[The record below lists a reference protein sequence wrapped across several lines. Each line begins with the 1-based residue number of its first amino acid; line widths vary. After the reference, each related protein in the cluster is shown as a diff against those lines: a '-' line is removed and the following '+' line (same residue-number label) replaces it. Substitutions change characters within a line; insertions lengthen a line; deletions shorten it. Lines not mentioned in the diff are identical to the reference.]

1 MKLNPDDPRL
11 TAYALGELS
20 APERAEIEKA
30 IQGDEALQQA
40 VAEVRQVGS
49 LLSEELREGPALSA
63 GNLDV
68 IEAEIAHRKWKA
80 KSRRSRWLV
89 AGMGAAAA
97 AVLLVTVWSVYAP
110 SQIECRMVT
119 LPGPEGYYLEGGGGP
134 KWSVEGGLPPSPDYK
149 FRSRPIELDGRRQQT
164 GAERALAIED
174 ARKPP
179 FGGVPGNDS
188 QINERLPLLRSALE
202 AEDRSETRSLFT
214 HRSCPVDMLRN
225 GGADEGLRVLTERP
239 ELVKGRTPEERFGPS
254 MPTYGHIVEN
264 PFREVTEHPLSTFSI
279 DVDTAS
285 YAIVRNF
292 LNRGQLPPRDAVRIE
307 EMVNYFSYQYVPPED
322 EAPFS
327 VHTEIAECP
336 WNGEHRLAR
345 IGLKGKEISED
356 ERAPSSLVF
365 LLDVSGSMRPANK
378 LPLLKQ
384 ALRLL
389 THRLSETDRVA
400 IVVYAGASGLV
411 LPSTVCSNEGK
422 GTVLASLDRLKS
434 GGSTNGGAGIELAYR
449 VASENFV
456 RGGTNRV
463 ILATDGDFN
472 VGVTNRGDL
481 VRLIEEKAKSGVFLT
496 VLGFGMGNLKDSN
509 LEQLADRG
517 NGNYAYIDTFDEAKK
532 VFVNQLAGTLVTI
545 AKDVKIQIEFNPAQV
560 SAYRLVGYE
569 NRVLQKEDFNDDKK
583 DAGDIGAGHTVTAL
597 YELVPPGKKAQ
608 VPSVDP
614 LKYQD
619 QTRLTEAAQRGE
631 LMTVKL
637 RYKAPD
643 GDKSKLISFP
653 ARDRGARY
661 ALASEDFKFAAAVA
675 SFAMLLRD
683 SKYRGNASYGA
694 VLELAE
700 EAKGKDP
707 NGYRSEFLQLVH
719 LAYYKAA
726 PAVWGTIST
735 EGVELM
741 NQGKHGEAYRIVKG
755 FQKSYLG
762 SPLVSDAASFLE
774 DLRDRN
780 RKAIDALYEQAE
792 ALDPKTEPERVGA
805 LLDKVVEAA
814 IPDNRAYAR
823 KLAQTYRENYL
834 GGTGDA
840 REEVVRMAER
850 SYETYR
856 RAMQACTAIKDYRGA
871 SRRAEGF
878 AGEMEQQAKREAAEA
893 DQAVWRKYLKCAE
906 VDRASLA
913 LVGERW
919 SKGVKRWFEERR
931 GKWIKVGTIQ
941 GTLEDYRDG
950 RLFVRSGED
959 MFTEP
964 SYVLDAGEMM
974 RLAFPAR
981 ETLIGEEVI
990 ERGWWLLYQE
1000 DIAGARKAEQSAREL
1015 HVDTRDLREAIERWV
1030 YSDWQLS
1037 PLFAAKGSTRPDGV
1051 VQLFYDFSNRGQ
1063 ATDWFAVEGEFQAV
1077 GKRMFPVSAV
1087 SANGCHIQNQLP
1099 IIGDT
1104 EISLEAEF
1112 QTQESVLRLGFMRPE
1127 GRGREYHYVEFSPRR
1142 VGHWIGKH
1150 ITQTAGN
1157 ANKPKIL
1164 SPLPVNKKVHVTLG
1178 WAADTLTLYV
1188 DQHQLYIYKYPRT
1201 GAWTPLIGS
1210 KEDRVV
1216 IDNILILGQPAPDW
1230 LRSQRPALWL
1240 AQEKQRGEGWAPL
1253 FTGKNLEGWRQ
1264 YGRGRWTVAG
1274 DGLLE
1279 GEGLNATLETGHKE
1293 WRNYI
1298 ISAKV
1303 RIKPGST
1310 VRLLLRREPGADGTK
1325 DATQFVFSC
1334 GAYVDC
1340 GVYDGKTYD
1349 WFKSNDF
1356 IGAWHTHWHDLTIAA
1371 KGDLYSI
1378 FIDGRLYSQVQSG
1391 RLTSGKVGLYSHGPS
1406 TWKDIRVKL
1415 LH

>member
-1 MKLNPDDPRL
+1 MKLSPDDPRL

-20 APERAEIEKA
+20 AQERAEIEKA

-40 VAEVRQVGS
+40 VAEIRQLGD
-49 LLSEELREGPALSA
+49 LLSDELGKEESPALSA
-63 GNLDV
+63 EHLEAL
-68 IEAEIAHRKWKA
+68 EAEIVHRKWKA
-80 KSRRSRWLV
+80 KSRRTRWVVTGL
-89 AGMGAAAA
+89 GAALAA
-97 AVLLVTVWSVYAP
+97 SLLLALGWQQFLSPAIRSSGDQLAGNSAAQSKYMPDWQPLGVAKPRTESGAKRNPFEVPLRYSKREGAVAM
-110 SQIECRMVT
+110 E
-119 LPGPEGYYLEGGGGP
+119 
-134 KWSVEGGLPPSPDYK
+134 D
-149 FRSRPIELDGRRQQT
+149 RRQ
-164 GAERALAIED
+164 
-174 ARKPP
+174 PP
-179 FGGVPGNDS
+179 ACEIAGTRVLPSVP
-188 QINERLPLLRSALE
+188 QLEPRRLPTYTSR
-202 AEDRSETRSLFT
+202 
-214 HRSCPVDMLRN
+214 PVDMLRN
-225 GGADEGLRVLTERP
+225 GGPEGAPKAATERP
-239 ELVKGRTPEERFGPS
+239 GLIKDGAPKDRFGPS
-254 MPTYGHIVEN
+254 MPDYGHIVEN

-307 EMVNYFSYQYVPPED
+307 EMINYFSYDYAPPTD

-336 WNGEHRLAR
+336 WNAEHRLAR
-345 IGLKGKEISED
+345 IGLKGKEINED
-356 ERAPSSLVF
+356 ERAPSNLVF
-365 LLDVSGSMRPANK
+365 LLDVSGSMSPANK
-378 LPLLKQ
+378 LPLLVQ
-384 ALRLL
+384 SLRLL

-411 LPSTVCSNEGK
+411 LPSTVCNNEGK
-422 GTVLASLDRLKS
+422 GTVLASLDRLGA

-449 VASENFV
+449 VASENFIK
-456 RGGTNRV
+456 GGTNRV

-509 LEQLADRG
+509 LEQLADKG
-517 NGNYAYIDTFDEAKK
+517 NGNYAYIDTFDEARK

-545 AKDVKIQIEFNPAQV
+545 AKDVKIQVEFNPTQV

-569 NRVLQKEDFNDDKK
+569 NRILRKEDFNDDQK

-597 YELVPPGKKAQ
+597 YELVPPGKKAE
-608 VPSVDP
+608 VTSVDP

-619 QTRLTEAAQRGE
+619 QTKLTNAAQSGE

-643 GDKSKLISFP
+643 GDTSTLLEFP
-653 ARDRGARY
+653 TKDRGARY
-661 ALASEDFKFAAAVA
+661 AQASDDFKFAAAVA

-726 PAVWGTIST
+726 PAVWGAVSA
-735 EGVELM
+735 EGLQLM
-741 NQGKHGEAYRIVKG
+741 NQGKHREAYRIVKG

-774 DLRDRN
+774 DLRDQN
-780 RKAIDALYEQAE
+780 RKAIDALYKQAE
-792 ALDPKTEPERVGA
+792 ALDPKTEPGRIGA
-805 LLDKVVEAA
+805 LLDKAVEAA
-814 IPDNRAYAR
+814 IPDNRPYAE
-823 KLAQTYRENYL
+823 KLAQTYRDSYL
-834 GGTGDA
+834 DGAGDA
-840 REEVVRMAER
+840 RGEVVRMAER
-850 SYETYR
+850 AYETYR
-856 RAMQACTAIKDYRGA
+856 RAMQACAAINDYQGA
-871 SRRAEGF
+871 IRHAEGF
-878 AGEMEQQAKREAAEA
+878 AAEMEQQARREAVEA
-893 DQAVWRKYLKCAE
+893 DQAVWREYLKCAE
-906 VDRASLA
+906 VDGASLA

-919 SKGVKRWFEERR
+919 NEGVRRWFEERR
-931 GKWIKVGTIQ
+931 GKRVKVGTIQ

-950 RLFVRSGED
+950 WLFIRNGED

-964 SYVLDAGEMM
+964 SSVLGAKEMIG
-974 RLAFPAR
+974 LAFPDR
-981 ETLIGEEVI
+981 EILIGEEI
-990 ERGWWLLYQE
+990 LEKGWWLLYQE
-1000 DIAGARKAEQSAREL
+1000 DISGAKKAERSARDL
-1015 HVDTRDLREAIERWV
+1015 RADTRDLREAILRWV
-1030 YSDWQLS
+1030 YTGWQLG
-1037 PLFAAKGSTRPDGV
+1037 PLFAAKGSTKPDGV
-1051 VQLFYDFSNRGQ
+1051 VQLFYDFSNGEQ
-1063 ATDWFAVEGEFQAV
+1063 ATDWFAVEGEFQSV
-1077 GKRMFPVSAV
+1077 GKRMFPVGTV
-1087 SANGCHIQNQLP
+1087 SDNGCYIQNQLP
-1099 IIGDT
+1099 IVGDT

-1112 QTQESVLRLGFMRPE
+1112 QTQESVLRIGFMRPE

-1157 ANKPKIL
+1157 ADKPKIL
-1164 SPLPVNKKVHVTLG
+1164 TPLPVNKKVHVKLD
-1178 WAADTLTLYV
+1178 WADDTLTLYV
-1188 DQHQLYIYKYPRT
+1188 DQRQIYVYKYPRT

-1210 KEDRVV
+1210 KEERVV
-1216 IDNILILGQPAPDW
+1216 IDNILILGKPDPEW
-1230 LRSQRPALWL
+1230 LRSQQPALWL
-1240 AQEKQRGEGWAPL
+1240 AQEKQRGEGWVSLLA
-1253 FTGKNLEGWRQ
+1253 GRNLEGWRQ
-1264 YGRGRWTVAG
+1264 YGKGRWTVAG

-1279 GEGLNATLETGHKE
+1279 ADGLNATLETGHKD

-1298 ISAKV
+1298 ISAKL

-1310 VRLLLRREPGADGTK
+1310 IRLYLRRDPGADGTK
-1325 DATQFVFSC
+1325 DARQFVFSC
-1334 GAYVDC
+1334 GSYVDC
-1340 GVYDGKTYD
+1340 GVYDGKQYD

-1391 RLTSGKVGLYSHGPS
+1391 KLTSGKVGLYSHGLS
-1406 TWKDIRVKL
+1406 TWKDIRIKL